1 MGMIQVDHSLS
12 IREEDFQIEFVQASG
27 PGGQNVNKVATAA
40 LLRFDTTTL
49 PEEVRLRLMALA
61 GGRITTEGVLIIQAR
76 RYRTQEANRQDA
88 IQRLVELLQHVAQP
102 PRPRRKTRPSLAS
115 RRKRLEE
122 KRRRGEIKRT
132 RQHSRTD
139 HQE

>member
-1 MGMIQVDHSLS
+1 MIHVDPTLS

-40 LLRFDTTTL
+40 LLRYDTAAL
-49 PEEVRLRLMALA
+49 PEAVRLRLAALA
-61 GGRITTEGVLIIQAR
+61 GGRITAEGVLIIQAR

-88 IQRLVELLQHVAQP
+88 IQRLVELLRRAAQP
-102 PRPRRKTRPSLAS
+102 PRPRHKTRPTLAS

-122 KRRRGEIKRT
+122 KRRRGEIKRS
-132 RQHSRTD
+132 RQRRD
-139 HQE
+139 DPE